1 MTQRYKIA
9 PLIAPTLNGGYAVE
23 AIAVPD
29 GQGDFVRYDSVSHLT
44 EEKTIEQHRSEF
56 EQWAAK
62 EGLRMTKRGD
72 GQYVA
77 PFTAIAWRAWQEA
90 KKTNDRTI

>member
-1 MTQRYKIA
+1 MIQRYKFTTQ
-9 PLIAPTLNGGYAVE
+9 LTPTLNGGYDVV

-29 GQGDFVRYDSVSHLT
+29 DQGDYVRHDAVSHLT

-77 PFTAIAWRAWQEA
+77 PFTAIAWKAWQAA
-90 KKTNDRTI
+90 KGENNGI

>member
-1 MTQRYKIA
+1 M
-9 PLIAPTLNGGYAVE
+9 
-23 AIAVPD
+23 
-29 GQGDFVRYDSVSHLT
+29 S
-44 EEKTIEQHRSEF
+44 EQQMSF

-77 PFTAIAWRAWQEA
+77 PFTAIAWKAWQAA
-90 KKTNDRTI
+90 KGENNVI

>member
-1 MTQRYKIA
+1 M
-9 PLIAPTLNGGYAVE
+9 
-23 AIAVPD
+23 
-29 GQGDFVRYDSVSHLT
+29 S
-44 EEKTIEQHRSEF
+44 EQQMSF

-77 PFTAIAWRAWQEA
+77 PFTAIARRAWQAA
-90 KKTNDRTI
+90 KGENNGI